1 MTQNVFGIHEA
12 SNEILFE
19 YLGAIMLRKSNYELI
34 CKSCSKANNV
44 NDSSGTN
51 TSSSGEDDQAE
62 PPAPR

>member
-1 MTQNVFGIHEA
+1 MAHEVFGIREA
-12 SNEILFE
+12 SDVIWFE